1 MEIARRIA
9 VDIGMGTRELFGI
22 YLKKDF
28 STSLIFSKVISSITT
43 KNTKDFK
50 PWQIQKEQILKSN
63 VKKKL
68 PCTLKQ
74 IMKNKRKINLI
85 ALEFV

>member
-50 PWQIQKEQILKSN
+50 PW
-63 VKKKL
+63 
-68 PCTLKQ
+68 
-74 IMKNKRKINLI
+74 
-85 ALEFV
+85 